1 MIGDPVNKIHAAI
14 DRILFYLAGALLG
27 GVVCICFAQVIA
39 RYIFNS
45 SFTWAEE
52 ISIVILLWAAWIG
65 ASLGVKDNLHLR
77 VSLLEDRLSPGTRT
91 ILQLVLNGLAALFL
105 AIIAFSSRITIDAMA
120 NMTLGSLPSIPMN
133 AMYWSVPAGCLLLIY
148 YLIRSIIR
156 GVGEFQGVS
165 KKDR

>member
-1 MIGDPVNKIHAAI
+1 MNKVHAAI
-14 DRILFYLAGALLG
+14 DRMLFYLVGALLG

-39 RYIFNS
+39 RYVFNS

-65 ASLGVKDNLHLR
+65 ACLGVKDNLHLR
-77 VSLLEDRLSPGTRT
+77 VSLVEDRLTPRTRFFFR
-91 ILQLVLNGLAALFL
+91 LATNSLAVVFL

-133 AMYWSVPAGCLLLIY
+133 AMYWSVPVGCLLLIY
-148 YLIRSIIR
+148 YLIRSI
-156 GVGEFQGVS
+156 GKGLQDFQGMP
-165 KKDR
+165 KGDR